1 MQEYGSLVTRI
12 LSYKEGIYDSA
23 LKRENAG

>member
-12 LSYKEGIYDSA
+12 LPCKEGIYDSA
-23 LKRENAG
+23 LIRENTG